1 MTFVPARDA
10 QSTPARRPLQATR
23 AVLLVLL
30 GAVGPLRISA
40 QTVTIT
46 RDGEPFYTEVRG
58 SRLGRF
64 AAGVAFPQIG
74 SRPGFTQVTL
84 DGWIIRSA
92 TASAHRDGHTL
103 SVTREENL
111 REVPNGRLLA
121 RFVGGALV
129 DSLDQ
134 RGGWVRVRRSVW
146 VATESVRGAVAR
158 ATPPPAAAADTTGQS
173 ADARR
178 AVVRRRLNLY
188 PAPDSSAIGTLE
200 AGVPVRVTTRAGGWV
215 RVETQAWVRESDIR
229 LSDNAILTGVSAA
242 ELRGAP
248 DQFRGRLL
256 RWSVQYLAL
265 RTADE
270 LRPDF
275 EPGQRY
281 MLARGPA
288 PEYAFV
294 YIIVPDDK
302 IADVQK
308 LAPLASVDVVA
319 RVVNGRSAYLANPI
333 LELVE
338 LP

>member
-30 GAVGPLRISA
+30 GAVGPLRVSA
-40 QTVTIT
+40 QTVTVT
-46 RDGEPFYTEVRG
+46 RDGAPFYAEVRG
-58 SRLGRF
+58 TRLGRF
-64 AAGVAFPQIG
+64 AAGVAVPQTA

-92 TASAHRDGHTL
+92 TASAHRDGHNL
-103 SVTREENL
+103 SVSREENL

-121 RFVGGALV
+121 RFVAGALV
-129 DSLDQ
+129 DSVEV
-134 RGGWVRVRRSVW
+134 RGGWMRVRRPVW
-146 VATESVRGAVAR
+146 VATESVRGAVAGPTQ
-158 ATPPPAAAADTTGQS
+158 APGADTAGQG
-173 ADARR
+173 AIDTRR

-200 AGVPVRVTTRAGGWV
+200 AGVPVRVMTRAGGWV

-256 RWSVQYLAL
+256 RWTVQYLAL

-302 IADVQK
+302 LADVQK
-308 LAPLASVDVVA
+308 LAPLASVEVVA
-319 RVVNGRSAYLANPI
+319 RVVTGRSMYLANPI